1 MQMFTI
7 TPIGSCRITT
17 PLKRGQARHGFA
29 LNMDKC
35 YGYCHSPA
43 EAVQMAQF
51 MLGQI
56 DIPADIWPLV
66 SRAHDHND
74 ISAAS
79 HTPSDLYVIEL
90 ASAKEVTIDGV
101 SIQLNYLNATYAD
114 FFADKDRARAFWE
127 IVETGS
133 TADKS
138 AFLTAHWS
146 GTATQIEQS
155 RILGRISMRR
165 VTQDSLENDLRR
177 LDALLP
183 HVLVVSHI
191 DAQKADGQKI
201 GSRSDF
207 IKMVKVAAKE
217 TQLAFVDPT
226 DLMAHFGQSAALE
239 DESAG
244 LAHFTPAFGDA
255 LMHHWMRTVIAP
267 ITDYAATRDEAAISA
282 WFVPQIMASFENG
295 EIADAVARAQ
305 KLKHISPSMQFLADE
320 IEDIQ
325 ATSQAAFETC
335 VRTAIKDGITDETCT
350 ALVEE
355 ANGLGRI
362 DLALDILA
370 NSKTGVANLSQFMS
384 LTLAERTLRVG
395 MPTAALT
402 FLSPYLEQGHDAA
415 IDMFATAC
423 IQADGDL
430 FVDLTPSTIAKILK
444 RLEMT
449 RRLAIIEL
457 LDLDVNLALSQD
469 TSAQDVVTV
478 VENVETNHGF
488 DAAHAMFASWYEQQD
503 SKTNADATI
512 TALLDEWVAS
522 AVSQPELAEQVDML
536 SLILQTAPRHASA
549 REAQRIARQELMVQ
563 IRAAGDAG
571 DLETLDGLAPTV
583 AKLPALPE
591 YDLWRARLSFNNGDY
606 SSAIQ
611 LGERAA
617 VDMPEKINIWVLL
630 MRAANRTDRFDEAAE
645 YAQKVVHL
653 SKKANEN
660 LRIEAQAILHADC
673 VGG

>member
-1 MQMFTI
+1 MFTI

-17 PLKRGQARHGFA
+17 PLKRGQERHGFA

-66 SRAHDHND
+66 SRSHDFD
-74 ISAAS
+74 QISATS
-79 HTPSDLYVIEL
+79 HAPSDLYIVEL

-114 FFADKDRARAFWE
+114 FFADKDRAHAYWD
-127 IVETGS
+127 IVETGNS
-133 TADKS
+133 SDKS
-138 AFLTAHWS
+138 AFLAAHWS
-146 GTATQIEQS
+146 TTEIQAAQS
-155 RILGRISMRR
+155 KMLNRISMRR
-165 VTQDSLENDLRR
+165 VTQQSLENDLRR

-183 HVLVVSHI
+183 KVLIVSHI
-191 DAQKADGQKI
+191 DACKVDGQKI
-201 GSRSDF
+201 GSRSAF
-207 IKMVKVAAKE
+207 IEMVKAAALK
-217 TQLAFVDPT
+217 TRLIFDNPT
-226 DLMAHFGQSAALE
+226 DLMDRFGQSAALE

-267 ITDYAATRDEAAISA
+267 ITDHAATRDEAAIND
-282 WFVPQIMASFENG
+282 WFVPQIMASFGNG
-295 EIADAVARAQ
+295 EISDAVARAQ
-305 KLKHISPSMQFLADE
+305 NLKQISPSMQFLADE
-320 IEDIQ
+320 INDIQ

-335 VRTAIKDGITDETCT
+335 VRAAINDVITDDACI

-362 DLALDILA
+362 DLALEIVA
-370 NSKTGVANLSQFMS
+370 NSKSGVANLSQFMS
-384 LTLAERTLRVG
+384 LTLAERALHSG
-395 MPTAALT
+395 MDTEALA

-415 IDMFATAC
+415 IEMFAAAYLKADRIPC
-423 IQADGDL
+423 IDL
-430 FVDLTPSTIAKILK
+430 PQSTITKILECLDMK
-444 RLEMT
+444 RRMALINLMG
-449 RRLAIIEL
+449 
-457 LDLDVNLALSQD
+457 LDTGLALSAE
-469 TSAQDVVTV
+469 TTAQDVVLATK
-478 VENVETNHGF
+478 NVEKNHGF
-488 DAAHAMFASWYEQQD
+488 IAAHAFFASWHEQQD
-503 SKTNADATI
+503 RKATSDSAI

-522 AVSQPELAEQVDML
+522 SMSHAKLAKHVERL
-536 SLILQTAPRHASA
+536 SLILNIAPRHASA
-549 REAQRIARQELMVQ
+549 REAQRVARQDLMAQ

-571 DLETLDGLAPTV
+571 DLAALDALAPTV

-611 LGERAA
+611 SGERAA

-630 MRAANRTDRFDEAAE
+630 MRAANRTDRFEQAAQ
-645 YAQKVVHL
+645 YARNVVRL

-660 LRIEAQAILHADC
+660 LRIEAQTILHAEC